1 MSYELWVILLAL
13 YKVYP
18 MKKLFVVLSIVAIGC
33 ISCGHVDEGKA
44 KVLVEN
50 LIRTIDS
57 GDYAATSKFYSEE
70 FNAGE
75 SLALRSEKYQT
86 LREAFGSVQS
96 MQCISVKDST
106 DQDDRPIVQLI
117 YKVNHTKLPSIE
129 AFSVVSQN
137 GDYKVEQHDI
147 KQR

>member
-1 MSYELWVILLAL
+1 
-13 YKVYP
+13 
-18 MKKLFVVLSIVAIGC
+18 MKKLFVVLSIVAMGC
-33 ISCGHVDEGKA
+33 ISCGHVDQGKA

-57 GDYAATSKFYSEE
+57 GDYAATPKFYSEE
-70 FNAGE
+70 FNASE
-75 SLALRSEKYQT
+75 SLELRSAKYQT
-86 LREAFGSVQS
+86 LKETFGDVQS

-106 DQDDRPIVQLI
+106 DITDRPIVQLV
-117 YKVNHTKLPSIE
+117 YKIQHTKLPSLE

-147 KQR
+147 TQP

>member
-1 MSYELWVILLAL
+1 
-13 YKVYP
+13 
-18 MKKLFVVLSIVAIGC
+18 MKKLLVILSMVAIGC
-33 ISCGHVDEGKA
+33 ISCGKVDQGKA

-75 SLALRSEKYQT
+75 SLELRSAKYNT
-86 LREAFGSVQS
+86 LKETFGDVQS

-106 DQDDRPIVQLI
+106 DPDDRPIVQLV
-117 YKVNHTKLPSIE
+117 YKVNHTKLPSLE

-147 KQR
+147 KQP

>member
-1 MSYELWVILLAL
+1 
-13 YKVYP
+13 
-18 MKKLFVVLSIVAIGC
+18 MKKLFVVASIIAIACSGC
-33 ISCGHVDEGKA
+33 ANVDQGKA
-44 KVLVEN
+44 KVLVQN

-57 GDYAATSKFYSEE
+57 GDYAGTSKYYTEE

-75 SLALRSEKYQT
+75 SLDARTEKYKILKET
-86 LREAFGSVQS
+86 FGDVVS

-106 DQDDRPIVQLI
+106 DPDDRPIVMLT
-117 YKVNHTKLPSIE
+117 YKINHSKLPSLE

-147 KQR
+147 KQEKP